1 MPGPPQDPWELL
13 RQDSGLSID
22 LDGRFRH
29 RGDPITHA
37 RTLEVLWRSL
47 RRAEDGRYLVRI
59 GRETAYVRIDD
70 APYGVRGATVEP
82 AGPLLH
88 LTDGSAEPLD
98 PSTLRLG
105 RDGVLRCTVKGAHR
119 ARFCRAAQASLG
131 QLLEEPEPGRY
142 RLFLDGRYWPI
153 PVE

>member
-1 MPGPPQDPWELL
+1 MTGVPRDPLELL
-13 RQDSGLSID
+13 RQESGLSID
-22 LDGRFRH
+22 LEGRFRH
-29 RGDPITHA
+29 RGDTITHA

-47 RRAEDGRYLVRI
+47 RRCRDGRYQVRI
-59 GRETAYVRIDD
+59 GRESAYVRIDD

-82 AGPLLH
+82 GGPLLH
-88 LTDGSAEPLD
+88 LTDGSTEPLD

-105 RDGVLRCTVKGAHR
+105 RDGVLRCTVKGGHR

-142 RLFLDGRYWPI
+142 RLPLAGRHWPI